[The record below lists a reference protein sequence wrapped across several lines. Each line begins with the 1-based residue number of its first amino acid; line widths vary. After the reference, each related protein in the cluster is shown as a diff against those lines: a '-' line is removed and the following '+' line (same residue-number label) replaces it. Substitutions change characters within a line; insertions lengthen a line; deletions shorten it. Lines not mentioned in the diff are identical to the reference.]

1 MKYDSIIIGGGLA
14 GLSCAIRCQEAG
26 MKTALVTLGHSALH
40 FSSGSID
47 VLSQLPDG
55 THVSDPF
62 EGIQALGQQGF
73 HHPYSTL
80 GTEKVRS
87 SLRWFA
93 SLMKEQG
100 VPLSGQDS
108 NHLRLTAMGT
118 LRPTW
123 LSQPSVTQWN
133 AHGEQPYSKI
143 ALVAI
148 EGFRDFQPKIAA
160 DNLGRHPL
168 MKGVR
173 ISTASIAIS
182 EITKWQHRHCE
193 MRSIDIARQMKDE
206 LVLQRFARLL
216 LQKAGDAELVVL
228 PSAFGNGDGLATLRL
243 LEGMTGYKLCE
254 VATMPPSLMGIRIEE
269 SLRNAYQHL
278 GGTLLAGD
286 DVLWGEFDDIRLR
299 RIYTRHHED
308 FPLTA
313 DSYFHG
319 TGSFFSKGL
328 VATKDTISEPV
339 FNLDIDAEADRENW
353 LQKAFVTGTGQPFMR
368 FGVKTDGAFRAVRNG
383 NPVENLYCGGA
394 ILAGYD
400 PIADGCGGGVAISTG
415 FSAAENMIAQF
426 QHRQQNQ
433 QQDSARVLQGEPA

>member
-14 GLSCAIRCQEAG
+14 GLTCAIRCQQAG
-26 MKTALVTLGHSALH
+26 MKTALITQGQSALH

-55 THVSDPF
+55 TKVSDPF
-62 EGIQALGQQGF
+62 EGIQLLVKNDC
-73 HHPYSTL
+73 HHPYSHL
-80 GTEKVRS
+80 GSEKVQM
-87 SLRWFA
+87 SLSWFT
-93 SLMKEQG
+93 SMMKEQG
-100 VPLSGQDS
+100 VPLLGGDN

-133 AHGEQPYSKI
+133 EQGEQPYSKV

-182 EITKWQHRHCE
+182 DITKWQKRHCE

-243 LEGMTGYKLCE
+243 LEGLTGYKICE

-269 SLRNAYQHL
+269 SLRNAFQQF

-286 DVLWGEFDDIRLR
+286 EVLWGEFDHNHLT

-313 DSYFHG
+313 NHYFLG

-328 VATKDTISEPV
+328 VATKDMISEPV
-339 FNLDIDAEADRENW
+339 FNLDIDAKADREEW
-353 LQKAFVTGTGQPFMR
+353 LQKAFVTGSGQPFMR
-368 FGVKTDGAFRAVRNG
+368 FGVKTNNKLNPWRNG
-383 NPVENLYCGGA
+383 TPVENLYCGGA
-394 ILAGYD
+394 LMSGYD

-415 FSAAENMIAQF
+415 FSAAENMIE
-426 QHRQQNQ
+426 HYRQKEPSQ
-433 QQDSARVLQGEPA
+433 QQDSAQVLQGEPA